1 MLVSWNW
8 LKHYVTLD
16 MTVEQLEQR
25 LMMSGLNHEGT
36 EQVGDDVAIDLEV
49 TSNRPDCL
57 GHIGVAR
64 EIAVLYDQPLTLPAA
79 VPPEGAPKVDS
90 LAKVSID
97 CPDLCSRYTARII
110 RGVKV
115 GPSPDW
121 LARRLKTVGIAAIN
135 NVVDITNYVLME
147 TGQPLHA
154 FDLAHLQGPEIIV
167 RRAARGEP
175 FEAINHKT
183 YELDENMCVI
193 ADAGRPV
200 ALGGVMGGAD
210 TEVSTATTDLLIES
224 ALFDPISIRT
234 TARKLILHSDSSY
247 RFERGPDP
255 EGVDWASRRCCE
267 LILEVAGG
275 KLAAGVIDIGTPPE
289 PRQPIVM
296 RLSEVERVLGIHV
309 DRTEICRMLDSL
321 GNQQQRADDTV
332 LEVTPPSWR
341 RDLQREIDL
350 IEEVARIHGYDQ
362 IPEDAEVPM
371 SASSRGDEDRVIARI
386 RHTLSAVGFDEAMTA
401 SVVSDELSDA
411 YSPWSTQEPL
421 SCETPLLRGAM
432 RLRRSLV
439 PSLLAARR
447 TNEKLANPEI
457 ELYEIANVYLANKSE
472 LPTEKKMIAVTSGG
486 DFFHVKG
493 ALESVVAELNRDLH
507 LQLTDLDDPLYEPGR
522 CGALQL
528 GGQQLG
534 FLGEVSTAGRQRFE
548 LRESTTVAEIDLGVL
563 GQHANLVP

>member
-8 LKHYVTLD
+8 LKQYVKLD

-36 EQVGDDVAIDLEV
+36 AQVGDDVAIDLEV

-64 EIAVLYDQPLTLPAA
+64 EIAALYPQSLALPAA
-79 VPPEGAPKVDS
+79 APPESATQVDS

-121 LARRLKTVGIAAIN
+121 LVRRLQTIGIAAIN

-147 TGQPLHA
+147 SGQPLHA
-154 FDLAHLQGPEIIV
+154 FDLARLEGPAIIV
-167 RRAARGEP
+167 RRAVPKEP

-183 YELDENMCVI
+183 YELDREMCVI
-193 ADAGRPV
+193 ADARRPV

-210 TEVSTATTDLLIES
+210 TEVSTATRDLLIES

-255 EGVDWASRRCCE
+255 AGVDWASRRCCE
-267 LILEVAGG
+267 LVLEIAGG
-275 KLAAGVIDIGTPPE
+275 ELAAGVIDVGIPPQ

-296 RLSEVERVLGIHV
+296 RLNQVERVLGIPI
-309 DRTEICRMLDSL
+309 DRGEICRILASL
-321 GNQQQRADDTV
+321 GNEELRADQHLV
-332 LEVTPPSWR
+332 EVTPPSWR

-371 SASSRGDEDRVIARI
+371 SASARSDDDRVKVRV

-401 SVVSDELSDA
+401 SVVSDELSNA
-411 YSPWSTQEPL
+411 YTPWTSHDPF
-421 SCETPLLRGAM
+421 SCQTPLLRGAT

-457 ELYEIANVYLANKSE
+457 ELYEIAKVYLADGAE
-472 LPTEKKMIAVTSGG
+472 LPTEKKMVALTSGG

-493 ALESVVAELNRDLH
+493 ALESVVAGLNPAVNLQVTELEDSLF
-507 LQLTDLDDPLYEPGR
+507 EPGR
-522 CGALQL
+522 CGQLQL
-528 GGQQLG
+528 GEDLLG
-534 FLGEVSTAGRQRFE
+534 FLGEVGEEGRKRFE
-548 LRESTTVAEIDLGVL
+548 LRDRTTVAEIDLAVL
-563 GQHANLVP
+563 ARHANL